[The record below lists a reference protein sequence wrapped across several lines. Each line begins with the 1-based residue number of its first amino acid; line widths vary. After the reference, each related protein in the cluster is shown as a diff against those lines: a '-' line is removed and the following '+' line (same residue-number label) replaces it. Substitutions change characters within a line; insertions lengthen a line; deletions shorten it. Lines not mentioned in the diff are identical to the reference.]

1 MSCYFFFP
9 SYSCLNHSHP
19 KPATLQ
25 ITPGTPA
32 VSPAQPSC
40 FHSHVF
46 IFILR
51 SHALW
56 LHTQIPHAPTAR
68 RNVKFEQAA
77 CTQAGWQ
84 HGQGYAHKLARPWDS
99 QGLLGQPN
107 VLQGNCL
114 QSSTSPTPT
123 GHSWTFPHV
132 TNPIPP
138 PGFAEALSEQEHSK
152 APTSEQAAAPWA
164 EAAPISLP
172 QERFPSRLAVSDT
185 RPSCDTSHRTLKDEA
200 SHFPGFHPYLHS
212 ASWSPSEE
220 AEADRHTAWPERGF

>member
-138 PGFAEALSEQEHSK
+138 PGFAEALSLSRNTRK
-152 APTSEQAAAPWA
+152 
-164 EAAPISLP
+164 LP
-172 QERFPSRLAVSDT
+172 HLSRPQLPGQRL
-185 RPSCDTSHRTLKDEA
+185 RPSACHRNVSLLVLLFQT
-200 SHFPGFHPYLHS
+200 
-212 ASWSPSEE
+212 
-220 AEADRHTAWPERGF
+220 RGPAATPPTEP